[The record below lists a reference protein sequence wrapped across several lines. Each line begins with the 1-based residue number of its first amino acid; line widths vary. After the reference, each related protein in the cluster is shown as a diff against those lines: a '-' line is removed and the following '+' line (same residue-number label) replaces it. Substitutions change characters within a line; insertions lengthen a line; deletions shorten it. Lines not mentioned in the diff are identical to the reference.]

1 MATLM
6 AAKFPAVASSNGRAT
21 WYVEFENPTSVAQE
35 SAAPISIPTASNNK
49 KQRTLSPA
57 SENKTN
63 NPPSQPNKPAAA
75 PAIVQLKSPLPTA
88 GSSPALILLSSVDQE
103 QSHKPVSTS
112 KSRSVTPPLGQSPQP
127 IPAVTETIS
136 ASARSASNPSMSAG
150 VAVSKPTSLPL
161 NAVTSSTSS
170 DAQPPSRSSRLY
182 PGKQATPSP
191 SPSQSEVKPVG
202 ASTIR
207 SPVSSQPTTEV
218 ASITSPPKLLSTT
231 PTTPSSAPIVD
242 QSKKTAAVPK
252 ISEDA
257 SAPTR
262 VAERP
267 TSPQQQATATESSTT
282 SKKFENISTVATTT
296 QRAVSP
302 QSMST
307 VNQVVS
313 HGRSNGSSSNNQPAL
328 SAHNAA
334 LLSAPQPVAKQPV
347 TQPQNKQ
354 PLTRSASQEGSS
366 NNNNK
371 LSNNYQVSTSPTPV
385 SQATVENHLAAAAAA
400 SATSGNSPSS
410 SANKKPK
417 RTSILRSISLK
428 LSGSKPVVEK
438 PTVELRRISR
448 QLEEDQL
455 PRPEDNSAKA
465 QVIKENPVSVPVP
478 VPHLPP
484 KQKNQLLMAS
494 RSDGA
499 AALPQSIRRTPMP
512 IIARP
517 SVQQT
522 REPIAPPPA
531 AAVSVVSTSSS
542 TTAAAAPITT
552 ATTATA
558 AAAATFLTP
567 TQQSSLMVVPLIPP
581 AQPAQQPPAAAP
593 ESADLWPQFN
603 TPSSPLSPPATEAA
617 SATTNVE
624 HGAGKTDSLESRKK
638 RQRAARSVSVK
649 VAGFDKSTRLTVRP
663 TTPPPEVD
671 GLPRNWD
678 TIMDAVVGVLMMLL
692 SQSTILKPLLQTI
705 KLLINKSVFN

>member
-1 MATLM
+1 M

-21 WYVEFENPTSVAQE
+21 WYVDFEGPTPVTQE
-35 SAAPISIPTASNNK
+35 SAAPLSIPTVSNNN

-57 SENKTN
+57 RENKIN
-63 NPPSQPNKPAAA
+63 NPPSQPIKPTAA
-75 PAIVQLKSPLPTA
+75 PAVVQLKSPLPTA
-88 GSSPALILLSSVDQE
+88 GSSPALISLSSVDQE
-103 QSHKPVSTS
+103 QSQKPVSSS
-112 KSRSVTPPLGQSPQP
+112 KSRSVTPPQTQSPQP
-127 IPAVTETIS
+127 ISAVIETIS

-150 VAVSKPTSLPL
+150 VAASKPTSLPL
-161 NAVTSSTSS
+161 NTVTSSTSS
-170 DAQPPSRSSRLY
+170 DAQPPLVLPPRSSRLY
-182 PGKQATPSP
+182 PAKQATPSP
-191 SPSQSEVKPVG
+191 SPSQSDVKPIG
-202 ASTIR
+202 ASTPR
-207 SPVSSQPTTEV
+207 SPTSSQPTTEI

-231 PTTPSSAPIVD
+231 PTTPTSVPVVD

-252 ISEDA
+252 IPEDA
-257 SAPTR
+257 IAPTR
-262 VAERP
+262 VTERP
-267 TSPQQQATATESSTT
+267 TSPQQQATATESSTN
-282 SKKFENISTVATTT
+282 SKKFEKASTVATTT

-313 HGRSNGSSSNNQPAL
+313 NGRSNGSSNSQPAL

-334 LLSAPQPVAKQPV
+334 LLSAPQPVAKQPAL
-347 TQPQNKQ
+347 QPHNKQ

-366 NNNNK
+366 SSIDK
-371 LSNNYQVSTSPTPV
+371 LSNNYLVSPSPTLV
-385 SQATVENHLAAAAAA
+385 SQATVENHPAAAAAA

-410 SANKKPK
+410 SANKKPQ

-428 LSGSKPVVEK
+428 LTGSKPAVEK

-455 PRPEDNSAKA
+455 PRPEDNPAKA
-465 QVIKENPVSVPVP
+465 QVIKENPVSIPVP

-484 KQKNQLLMAS
+484 KQKHQLLMAS

-499 AALPQSIRRTPMP
+499 AALPQTIRRTPVP

-517 SVQQT
+517 SVQRI

-531 AAVSVVSTSSS
+531 AVSVASTSSTI
-542 TTAAAAPITT
+542 TTAAPTSAPT

-558 AAAATFLTP
+558 TAAEFLTP
-567 TQQSSLMVVPLIPP
+567 AQQPSLMVVPLIPP
-581 AQPAQQPPAAAP
+581 AQPAQQPPAAVP

-617 SATTNVE
+617 SATPDVE
-624 HGAGKTDSLESRKK
+624 SGAGKTDSLESRKK

-663 TTPPPEVD
+663 TTPPPELD
-671 GLPRNWD
+671 GFPRNWE
-678 TIMDAVVGVLMMLL
+678 TIMDAVVGVLMTLL
-692 SQSTILKPLLQTI
+692 SQSTIS
-705 KLLINKSVFN
+705 KSLM